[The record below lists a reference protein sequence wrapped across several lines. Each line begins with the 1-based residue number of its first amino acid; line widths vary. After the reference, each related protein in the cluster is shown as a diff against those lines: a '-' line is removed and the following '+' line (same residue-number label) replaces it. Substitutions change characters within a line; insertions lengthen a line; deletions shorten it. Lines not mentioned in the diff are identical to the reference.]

1 MTTAEEALARAKAI
15 ASRLSGADS
24 SAADT
29 SEASKPNQ
37 ARTKRNRWGVT
48 SSTGA
53 TSSTIES
60 LPGLAELKDQANKRI
75 KIAPSSKRI
84 WVKSTSERPES
95 HFNSYFSTR
104 LGSIAD
110 KINREEGLDNE
121 KDPAKIVRIILK
133 GRGSSDKPPAGVP
146 EEPMHI
152 SISGPDTL
160 IAKADILVDS
170 LLVEAE
176 QAPPENVLSE
186 NVSNNNLA
194 LTTISPPQQASGYR
208 PATVAQLISGR
219 PGIGGDDGPL
229 IEEEVLVPNGM
240 VGFLIGRGGET
251 ITSMQARS
259 GCKVQIQKEH
269 ELRPG
274 QTNRVITLQAT
285 SQEAIDQCREMIE
298 SMVQDRIRAAGGGGG
313 GGKDGKVQEA
323 LAAGHVLVKVDVPD
337 GDVGLIIGKGGA
349 TIKSIQESTGASIQI
364 PSSGNADNPSVRTLS
379 VTHPNEQGAN
389 AAKQQIEYLLKSK
402 PSYHAQNQ
410 GPQITVEIMVSA
422 SIK

>member
-208 PATVAQLISGR
+208 P
-219 PGIGGDDGPL
+219 DDRWR
-229 IEEEVLVPNGM
+229 
-240 VGFLIGRGGET
+240 RG
-251 ITSMQARS
+251 
-259 GCKVQIQKEH
+259 
-269 ELRPG
+269 
-274 QTNRVITLQAT
+274 
-285 SQEAIDQCREMIE
+285 QCHRC
-298 SMVQDRIRAAGGGGG
+298 
-313 GGKDGKVQEA
+313 
-323 LAAGHVLVKVDVPD
+323 
-337 GDVGLIIGKGGA
+337 
-349 TIKSIQESTGASIQI
+349 
-364 PSSGNADNPSVRTLS
+364 PSHRW
-379 VTHPNEQGAN
+379 
-389 AAKQQIEYLLKSK
+389 K
-402 PSYHAQNQ
+402 
-410 GPQITVEIMVSA
+410 M
-422 SIK
+422 

>member
-1 MTTAEEALARAKAI
+1 
-15 ASRLSGADS
+15 
-24 SAADT
+24 
-29 SEASKPNQ
+29 
-37 ARTKRNRWGVT
+37 
-48 SSTGA
+48 
-53 TSSTIES
+53 
-60 LPGLAELKDQANKRI
+60 
-75 KIAPSSKRI
+75 
-84 WVKSTSERPES
+84 
-95 HFNSYFSTR
+95 
-104 LGSIAD
+104 
-110 KINREEGLDNE
+110 
-121 KDPAKIVRIILK
+121 
-133 GRGSSDKPPAGVP
+133 
-146 EEPMHI
+146 MHI